1 MAAAA
6 GYAAEMRRIDQ
17 DIAKTDGDACSGPTD
32 PDRITRHIYRLYQKA
47 SISGNLAELTA
58 VERAIDN
65 ALPLLSHPGDL
76 YLLKAHA
83 AFKLHKLGDVHA
95 ALVAVPSVYDSEE
108 GRLIRADL
116 DLQHGN
122 YQAAESGYVDV
133 LHRERSWGAL
143 ARLAYLRGK
152 MGDVAGADRLYEEA
166 EDQLTA
172 KEMRA
177 YAWLEVQRGFL
188 DFAQGQH
195 SAARLHYHRADAVY
209 PGYWLI
215 DEHSAELLGAEGRYD
230 EAVVTFQ
237 RIASTFGRPD
247 LDQAIGELYELAGR
261 SGPAV
266 YWKERALSAYL
277 QSVQRGE
284 VHYYHHLVD
293 YYADVAEDGGEA
305 VKWAYKDLQLRENF
319 ATQAAFGWAF
329 YREGRVGDAVHW
341 IDRALASGVVDA
353 LLYFRAGEIY
363 SAAGNQVQGRNLR
376 ERAINLN
383 PAVTGFHVHH

>member
-47 SISGNLAELTA
+47 SISGDLAELTA

-319 ATQAAFGWAF
+319 ATQAAFAWAF

-383 PAVTGFHVHH
+383 PAVTGFHAHH